1 MKMHLLNVLNL
12 LKLFQHGSVTFVS
25 SFDVS
30 VLNWELALMDLLAM
44 TIILVGLTNVIAT
57 PCCEHGH
64 KNCTRKLRQDSP
76 PKLDHLSNN
85 GSSTLTS
92 YKKSTLKPIAEDK
105 LKKETATEG
114 RTRKK
119 LKKLKDNREDWE
131 ELVIGQEDAEVL
143 DGAMDRE
150 DHATHYL
157 TELLPIHIDE
167 ENERMEDILQF

>member
-1 MKMHLLNVLNL
+1 MSEVQIHAGIGYFVTLTKRELVVNNILHRISYNNFIV
-12 LKLFQHGSVTFVS
+12 FQ
-25 SFDVS
+25 
-30 VLNWELALMDLLAM
+30 
-44 TIILVGLTNVIAT
+44 
-57 PCCEHGH
+57 

-157 TELLPIHIDE
+157 TELLVSI
-167 ENERMEDILQF
+167 